1 MQFSD
6 CFELDAP
13 NIATQYCSSLSLLRM
28 MADISTVVKYELW
41 QHVSH
46 KVPHRVLAH
55 NHQTMRGYGR
65 DRLRLC
71 AGNPQ
76 GIGTRVMHNHS
87 KVLSAVNLL
96 WLCSR
101 SCIDVVWCVR

>member
-6 CFELDAP
+6 CCEYNAS

-46 KVPHRVLAH
+46 KVPHRVLAL

-71 AGNPQ
+71 ARNPQ
-76 GIGTRVMHNHS
+76 GIGTRGMHNHS
-87 KVLSAVNLL
+87 KSVKCNELL
-96 WLCSR
+96 
-101 SCIDVVWCVR
+101 